1 MNLKEARL
9 EKGLR
14 ALDLAELCQTT
25 NVTISLLENNKF
37 KPSHR
42 IRRRIEQI
50 LGPVVW
56 DENQ

>member
-25 NVTISLLENNKF
+25 NVTISLLENNRF

-42 IRRRIEQI
+42 IRCRIEGI
-50 LGPVVW
+50 LGPIEW
-56 DENQ
+56 DKNQ